1 MRNLTEFSGSVK
13 CYMVSAMTGAEV
25 FFKFYLFVCLCIY
38 LYINDQIVSS
48 SECLIVCSWITI
60 FFRKMENFI
69 GGPVHRNFS
78 KFKIKFLI
86 YLFQCT
92 CCFYRGGA

>member
-60 FFRKMENFI
+60 FFLEKWRILLEDQYTGISVNSKLNF
-69 GGPVHRNFS
+69 
-78 KFKIKFLI
+78 
-86 YLFQCT
+86 
-92 CCFYRGGA
+92 